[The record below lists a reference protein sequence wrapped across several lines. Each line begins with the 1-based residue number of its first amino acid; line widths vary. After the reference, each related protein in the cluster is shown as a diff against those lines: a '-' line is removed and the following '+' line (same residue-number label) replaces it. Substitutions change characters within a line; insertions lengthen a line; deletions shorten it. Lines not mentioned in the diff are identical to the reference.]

1 MKICALNDKRCK
13 PCEGGVRPLIS
24 REIKKLLSDI
34 KDWKAQQNK
43 KIERVFAFKD
53 FKESMRFTNKVGEIA
68 EEEGHH
74 PDMLIHSWNKVKIVL
89 WTHAIGGLSENDF
102 IVANKID
109 DLHSRL
115 W

>member
-74 PDMLIHSWNKVKIVL
+74 PDINLHSYKKVDIDL
-89 WTHAIGGLSENDF
+89 STHAIGGLSGNDF
-102 IVANKID
+102 ILAAKID
-109 DLHSRL
+109 KL
-115 W
+115 